1 MYTLIGENLPEKLPH
16 DIEMMLYDRMTQSL
30 FYDLAKA
37 QHLFD
42 DHEPNFRSTMS
53 MDGQGREA
61 LESANR
67 EFGFALS
74 SQDIDYLMDAYVN
87 AIEAQSDRC

>member
-1 MYTLIGENLPEKLPH
+1 MPEKLPH

-42 DHEPNFRSTMS
+42 DHEPAPLNHVDVM
-53 MDGQGREA
+53 GKGREA

-74 SQDIDYLMDAYVN
+74 SQD
-87 AIEAQSDRC
+87 